1 MKLGIAAVY
10 LAGEDDAGLLELHL
24 SRIAA
29 NTSEP
34 YTIYAAANRLPPQ
47 LRLLLERDPTVRI
60 CDLPD
65 AALRGGDEHA
75 FYLELL
81 VAAAIENGA
90 THVCILHLDSFPI
103 RPDWAS
109 NLAAKLQ
116 GDCVLV
122 GLLRDEQR
130 DRKPLTAFM
139 LFTREFYL
147 THRPSL
153 RLFPEVLASPEYLRY
168 AERNPHQAD
177 TGAGYG
183 FAIHA
188 NGLSWLPLVRTDRG
202 PDGWGFGIY
211 GDLVFH
217 LGGAAWWPH
226 VTGVAAHPWRK
237 RAGRWLEALAGIGR
251 AVFPRAVW
259 AGLRAA
265 SPLPVRNQAAAAQL
279 AARKARLL
287 AGPDSYL
294 EELRAGNAR

>member
-34 YTIYAAANRLPPQ
+34 YTIYAAANRLPPR
-47 LRLLLERDPTVRI
+47 LRPLLERDPAVRI
-60 CDLPD
+60 CHLPD
-65 AALRGGDEHA
+65 TALRGGDEHA

-81 VAAAIENGA
+81 VAAAIEDGA

-103 RPDWAS
+103 RPGWAS
-109 NLAAKLQ
+109 GLAALLQ
-116 GDCVLV
+116 GNCVLA
-122 GLLRDEQR
+122 GLLRDERR

-153 RLFPEVLASPEYLRY
+153 RLSPEVLASPEYLRY
-168 AERNPHQAD
+168 AQRIPHEAD

-188 NGLSWLPLVRTDRG
+188 NGLSWHPLVRTDRG
-202 PDGWGFGIY
+202 PAGWGFGIY
-211 GDLVFH
+211 GGLVFH
-217 LGGAAWWPH
+217 LGGAAWWPY
-226 VTGVAAHPWRK
+226 VTGVAAHPWQR
-237 RAGRWLEALAGIGR
+237 RAGRCLESLARVGR
-251 AVFPRAVW
+251 AVFPRALW
-259 AGLRAA
+259 ARISAV
-265 SPLPVRNQAAAAQL
+265 SPLALRNQAGAAQL

-294 EELRAGNAR
+294 EELRTGTAR